1 MIFDSHAHYD
11 AEQFNA
17 DRDALLASLPE
28 RGVGCVIDPGCDGA
42 SSLAAV
48 RLAERYAHVYAAVGW
63 HPEEWESWDA
73 HSLDTIRTLASREK
87 VVAIGEIGLDYHW
100 DREHKALQKEML
112 EHQLLLALELDLP
125 VIIHDRDAHEDC
137 MEAVFRHGGLR
148 GVFHC
153 FSGSAEMAK
162 ELLRRGWY
170 LGFDGP
176 ITYKNNKKAAEVVAV
191 TPPERML
198 IETDSPYLS
207 PVPYRGQ
214 RNDSTHL
221 PAVLEKLAELTGLS
235 ADALEARTWEIAV
248 RLLGI

>member
-1 MIFDSHAHYD
+1 MYFDTHAHYD
-11 AEQFNA
+11 DEQFDA
-17 DRDALLASLPE
+17 DRDSLLDDIFAAGVELIVNAGTDLETSRFSL
-28 RGVGCVIDPGCDGA
+28 
-42 SSLAAV
+42 SLA
-48 RLAERYAHVYAAVGW
+48 EKYPFVYCAVGY
-63 HPEEWESWDA
+63 HPEEADKLTDEGMAEIEKMLA
-73 HSLDTIRTLASREK
+73 HPRVR
-87 VVAIGEIGLDYHW
+87 AIGEIGLDYHYAEPP
-100 DREHKALQKEML
+100 REIQHACLRRQ
-112 EHQLLLALELDLP
+112 LELARKTGKP

-221 PAVLEKLAELTGLS
+221 PAVLEKLAGLTGLS
-235 ADALEARTWEIAV
+235 ADALEAQTWENAV
-248 RLLGI
+248 RLFGI